1 MMPKILKRNI
11 HISDCIEKMNNHI
24 PERIPSFPNP
34 IRPNV
39 RSRVKPRYEKVY
51 HNITW
56 SISILAIIFVW
67 ATLAA
72 FFFVQWAGKI
82 LFKSQASQINYG
94 YGFGLIIPLCSI
106 MSIIILGTIRSLYR
120 SFFPLLHSLEKVAQG
135 DYSVRITQPKNRFQG
150 FMVPVNDTFNKMV
163 TELQNTSILRT
174 DFINSYSHEFKT
186 PIVSINGFAN
196 LMLKQNVTE
205 EERIKYLHI
214 IADESSRLAD
224 LANSTLLLSKLDSQ
238 QIITD
243 KKVYSLSEQ
252 LRQCVIMLSSSWEE
266 KHITLNGDID
276 ELSYNGNVELMQH
289 LWLNLLTNAI
299 KYTNDGGEI
308 SVSLKKDS
316 TQKNVI
322 IATISDNGCGMDEE
336 TSAHIFEKYY
346 QGKTIQTG
354 KGLGLGLSIVKR
366 IVDLCGGTILVKS
379 KVDEGT
385 SFTVALPTENMTAQV
400 TSEW

>member
-82 LFKSQASQINYG
+82 LFKSQTSQINYG

-106 MSIIILGTIRSLYR
+106 MSIVILGTIRSLNK
-120 SFFPLLHSLEKVAQG
+120 SFLPLLHSLEKVSQG

-174 DFINSYSHEFKT
+174 DFINAYSHEFKT
-186 PIVSINGFAN
+186 PIASINGFAN
-196 LMLKQNVTE
+196 LMLRQNVTE
-205 EERIKYLHI
+205 EEQKQYLQI
-214 IADESSRLAD
+214 IADESKRLAD
-224 LANSTLLLSKLDSQ
+224 LANNTLLLSKLDSQ
-238 QIITD
+238 QIVTD
-243 KKVYSLSEQ
+243 RKPYKLDEQ
-252 LRQCVIMLSSSWEE
+252 LRKCVIMLSDGWNE
-266 KHITLNGDID
+266 KHLNFSGDMD
-276 ELSYNGNVELMQH
+276 EIVYNGNEEIMQH
-289 LWLNLLTNAI
+289 LWLNLLSNAI
-299 KYTNDGGEI
+299 KFTPDGGDIEVTL
-308 SVSLKKDS
+308 SKLNDMAVVS
-316 TQKNVI
+316 
-322 IATISDNGCGMDEE
+322 IADTGVGMDEE
-336 TSAHIFEKYY
+336 TIKHIFEKYY
-346 QGKTIQTG
+346 QGDAGRKQN
-354 KGLGLGLSIVKR
+354 GLGFGLSLVHR
-366 IVDLCGGTILVKS
+366 IVELCGGTITVKS
-379 KVDEGT
+379 SLDEGST
-385 SFTVALPTENMTAQV
+385 FTVTLPL
-400 TSEW
+400 S